1 MVVRQYPRF
10 PALFSGTLV
19 HRNRSHA
26 ITKSIDLSRK
36 GCRLKSN
43 AHVAAGTKVDLFL
56 YVPGE
61 EIPLLI
67 KRATVRWSG
76 NHGIGIEFQR
86 LAFPHQERLDTV
98 LHQLIIA
105 ACN

>member
-1 MVVRQYPRF
+1 MVARQYPRF

-26 ITKSIDLSRK
+26 ITKSLDLSRK
-36 GCRLKSN
+36 GCRLKS
-43 AHVAAGTKVDLFL
+43 AAPVFAGMEVDLFL

-67 KRATVRWSG
+67 QRATVRWTG
-76 NHGIGIEFQR
+76 RHGIGIEFQP

-98 LHQLIIA
+98 LRQLESA